1 MPYELSIAR
10 ASRCAAAGIAMCLL
24 PSALWAEG
32 DFIQVKRMSTELA
45 RDIAQGAVQACR
57 EEGYQVSAVVVD
69 RSGIAQVVMRDVNA
83 SRFTMEI
90 ARKKA
95 NAVVLSA
102 ASTGDFLVNRPQV
115 APVMNYLD
123 EVIVL
128 RGALPIQT
136 AGSLVGAVGV
146 SGALG
151 GELDEKCARK
161 ALEAVEERLEFA
173 DLD

>member
-1 MPYELSIAR
+1 MFAR
-10 ASRCAAAGIAMCLL
+10 AMLATLLAPLAVAADPDL
-24 PSALWAEG
+24 
-32 DFIQVKRMSTELA
+32 IQVKRMSMELA
-45 RDIAQGAVQACR
+45 RDIAQGAVDACR

-69 RSGIAQVVMRDVNA
+69 RSGIEQVVMRDVNA

-102 ASTGDFLVNRPQV
+102 ASTGDFLDNRPDV
-115 APVMNYLD
+115 APIMNYLD
-123 EVIVL
+123 EIIVL
-128 RGALPIQT
+128 RGALPIRS

-151 GELDEKCARK
+151 GELDEKCAQQ
-161 ALEAVEERLEFA
+161 ALDAVEERLEFA